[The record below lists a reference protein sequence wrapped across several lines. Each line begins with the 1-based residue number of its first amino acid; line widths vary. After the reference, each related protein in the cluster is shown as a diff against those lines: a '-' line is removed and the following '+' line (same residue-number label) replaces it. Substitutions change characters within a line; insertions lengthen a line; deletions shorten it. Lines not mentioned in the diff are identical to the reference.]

1 MWITV
6 TSPYEYITPENFQKV
21 KDILDWGI
29 AQSRSP
35 SEIAARLHDETD
47 MPLITAQAFV
57 SEELVGAMEYMR
69 DANKTTS

>member
-6 TSPYEYITPENFQKV
+6 TSPYDYVTKENFDKV
-21 KDILDWGI
+21 KAILDWGI

-35 SEIAARLHDETD
+35 NEIAVRLHNETA